1 VDVALTLVAA
11 SSFFIA
17 IAVIVAV
24 APSGKLASWVLNR
37 SQPRIS

>member
-1 VDVALTLVAA
+1 MDVALTLVAA

-24 APSGKLASWVLNR
+24 APSAKLASWVSNQQVFP
-37 SQPRIS
+37 S